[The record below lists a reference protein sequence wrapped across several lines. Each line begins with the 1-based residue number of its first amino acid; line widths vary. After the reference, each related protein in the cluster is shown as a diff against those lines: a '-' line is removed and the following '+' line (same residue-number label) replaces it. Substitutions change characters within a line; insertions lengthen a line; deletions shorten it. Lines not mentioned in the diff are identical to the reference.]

1 MTEDGK
7 LYVGMNQTIE
17 YYAIKDAIE
26 QHKKIIVEVNPNL
39 TYMNGSAYI
48 PVEAV
53 TLLYE
58 VNTPEY
64 CIGPVTT
71 TPEEDKIGEMVAS
84 LIDDGDT
91 IQMGIGGIPRYRRQ
105 APDGQA

>member
-1 MTEDGK
+1 
-7 LYVGMNQTIE
+7 
-17 YYAIKDAIE
+17 
-26 QHKKIIVEVNPNL
+26 
-39 TYMNGSAYI
+39 MNGSAYI

-84 LIDDGDT
+84 LIEDGDT
-91 IQMGIGGIPRYRRQ
+91 IQMGIGGIPDTVGKHLMDKHDLGLHTEQ
-105 APDGQA
+105 FTSSHG